1 MGLEQDSL
9 TWKKK
14 NVSISLDISIS
25 LGKFSFPLV
34 ESEHLDITHRDIE
47 VTTFRFCILNINT
60 SVILTLA
67 IE

>member
-14 NVSISLDISIS
+14 NVSISVDINVS

-34 ESEHLDITHRDIE
+34 ESEHLDITHRDI
-47 VTTFRFCILNINT
+47 
-60 SVILTLA
+60 
-67 IE
+67 